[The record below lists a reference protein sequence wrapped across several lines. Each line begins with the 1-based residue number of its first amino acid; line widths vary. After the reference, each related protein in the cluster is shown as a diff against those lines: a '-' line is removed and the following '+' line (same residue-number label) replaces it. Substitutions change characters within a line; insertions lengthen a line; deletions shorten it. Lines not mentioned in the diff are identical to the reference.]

1 MASSRRVKDFWFLF
15 SGTAVHPITRLCRAG
30 FKHVAVLTDLEGI
43 PFMLDPLQHGV
54 NISFN
59 ADYPLPHHL
68 SVFKAKGYRIV
79 HITVEP
85 RSRRQNL
92 ILTCASYLAY
102 TCGIPFWGLTPYQLY
117 KTLINQGG
125 TEL

>member
-1 MASSRRVKDFWFLF
+1 MKDFWFVF
-15 SGTAVHPITRLCRAG
+15 SGEARHPLTRFCRAG
-30 FKHVAVLTDLEGI
+30 FKHVGVLTDLEGI
-43 PFMLDPLQHGV
+43 PFMVDPLQHGV

-59 ADYPLPHHL
+59 ADHGVPHHIAR
-68 SVFKAKGYRIV
+68 FKQQGFRIV
-79 HITVEP
+79 HITVTP

-92 ILTCASYLAY
+92 FLTCASYLAY

-117 KTLINQGG
+117 KTLIKQGG